1 MMASRGAKQM
11 SDLVLENVRK
21 AFGNFVAVHGADL
34 TFETGK
40 LTALL
45 GPSGC
50 GKTTLLRMIAG
61 LETPSSGK
69 ILLDGRDIAPLPA
82 ETRKFGMVFQSFAL
96 FPHLNVARNVSYSLR
111 IAGVD
116 AATRRAKAQELLDL
130 VQLGDKGRNRIGE
143 LSGGQRQRVAI
154 ARALAQ
160 EPEIFL
166 LDEPMSAL
174 DAKLRNDMQMELR
187 LLQRRLGIT
196 TVVVT
201 HDQREAM
208 TMADR
213 IVVMSHGRVEQ
224 VGTPQEIY
232 HRPANAFV
240 ASFIGNANLLQGQ
253 ATERGVRL
261 GDTEFAVAD
270 HGGLGAGQPVTLF
283 CRPEAVRLTDT
294 APEAN
299 GLPGTV
305 TFVRDEGVAREVH
318 LDTPAGHVTA
328 EIPGSFHETVR
339 IGDQVFAEFP
349 AETLHLLPATEA
361 TEGKAA

>member
-1 MMASRGAKQM
+1 MKGAKEV
-11 SDLVLENVRK
+11 SDLILEDVRK
-21 AFGNFVAVHGADL
+21 EFGSFVAVQGANL
-34 TFETGK
+34 TFERGK

-61 LETPSSGK
+61 LEGPTKGR
-69 ILLDGRDIAPLPA
+69 ILLNGRDIAPLPA
-82 ETRKFGMVFQSFAL
+82 EKRKFGMVFQSFAL
-96 FPHLNVARNVSYSLR
+96 FPHLNVGRNVSYSLR

-116 AATRRAKAQELLDL
+116 AATRRARAQELLDL
-130 VQLGDKGRNRIGE
+130 VQLGDKGQNRIGE

-187 LLQRRLGIT
+187 LLQQRLGIT
-196 TVVVT
+196 TIVVT

-232 HRPANAFV
+232 HRPANSFV
-240 ASFIGNANLLQGQ
+240 ASFIGNANLLQGR
-253 ATERGVRL
+253 ATEHGVKL
-261 GDTEFAVAD
+261 GGTEFAVHD
-270 HGGLGAGQPVTLF
+270 HGEFGTGDPVTLF
-283 CRPEAVRLTDT
+283 CRPEAVRLLES
-294 APEAN
+294 APIKN
-299 GLPGTV
+299 SLPGKV
-305 TFVRDEGVAREVH
+305 IFVRDEGVAREIH
-318 LDTPAGHVTA
+318 LETPAGHVTA

-339 IGDQVFAEFP
+339 IGDQLSIEFP
-349 AETLHLLPATEA
+349 ADTLHLLPATESKSA
-361 TEGKAA
+361 

>member
-1 MMASRGAKQM
+1 M
-11 SDLVLENVRK
+11 SDLVLERTRK
-21 AFGNFVAVHGADL
+21 EFGSFVAVHDANL
-34 TFETGK
+34 TFEAGK

-61 LETPSSGK
+61 LESPTSGRIMLNGK
-69 ILLDGRDIAPLPA
+69 DIAPIPA
-82 ETRKFGMVFQSFAL
+82 ERRKFGMVFQSFAL
-96 FPHLNVARNVSYSLR
+96 FPHLNVAQNVSYSLR
-111 IAGVD
+111 IAGVS
-116 AATRRAKAQELLDL
+116 ATTRRARAQELLEL

-187 LLQRRLGIT
+187 LLQQRLGIT
-196 TVVVT
+196 TIVVT

-208 TMADR
+208 SMADR
-213 IVVMSHGRVEQ
+213 IVVMSHGRIEQ

-240 ASFIGNANLLQGQ
+240 ASFIGNANLLKGVS
-253 ATERGVRL
+253 TGRGVQL
-261 GDTEFAVAD
+261 GAAEFAVHH
-270 HGGLGAGQPVTLF
+270 HGGFGAGEPVTLL
-283 CRPEAVRLTDT
+283 CRPEAVRLSEG
-294 APEAN
+294 APATN
-299 GLPGTV
+299 GLPGRV
-305 TFVRDEGVAREVH
+305 TFVRDEGVAREIH

-328 EIPGSFHETVR
+328 EIPGSFNETVR
-339 IGDQVFAEFP
+339 IGDRLHAEFP
-349 AETLHLLPATEA
+349 AETLYLLPSTASEA
-361 TEGKAA
+361 A

>member
-1 MMASRGAKQM
+1 M
-11 SDLVLENVRK
+11 SDLVLENLRK
-21 AFGNFVAVHGADL
+21 QFGSFVAVDGADL
-34 TFETGK
+34 TFENGK

-61 LETPSSGK
+61 LESPSRGK
-69 ILLDGRDIAPLPA
+69 IMLNGQDIAPLTA
-82 ETRKFGMVFQSFAL
+82 EQRKFGMVFQSFAL

-116 AATRRAKAQELLDL
+116 AKTRRARAQELLEL

-160 EPEIFL
+160 NPEIFL

-187 LLQRRLGIT
+187 LLQQQLGIT
-196 TVVVT
+196 TIVVT

-213 IVVMSHGRVEQ
+213 IVVMSQGRIEQ

-232 HRPANAFV
+232 HRPANPFV
-240 ASFIGNANLLQGQ
+240 ASFIGNANLLQGR
-253 ATERGVRL
+253 TIKNGVRV
-261 GDTEFAVAD
+261 DQTELIVK
-270 HGGLGAGQPVTLF
+270 GQGELVPGAEVTVF
-283 CRPEAVRLTDT
+283 CRHEAVRLSTDSLGENCV
-294 APEAN
+294 P
-299 GLPGTV
+299 GLV
-305 TFVRDEGVAREVH
+305 TFVRDEGVAREIH
-318 LDTPAGHVTA
+318 LETPVGRITA

-339 IGDQVFAEFP
+339 IGDRLIAELSP
-349 AETLHLLPATEA
+349 DTLHLLPVA
-361 TEGKAA
+361 EGVAA